1 MPANFSP
8 LRLSYHFGDVDDT
21 VLNFSLHSLSFDINQ
36 ATIGP
41 DTPFTAELTGE
52 LKLDRSEAIT
62 SFNNLVKVMN
72 DSNLYQNSIL
82 PIGDS
87 VAEKTS
93 FHFRNN
99 VFNHLYRNIGLAYG
113 DIGLEVDEDFDTERL
128 FESSFTQI
136 LLSPIQDEGQKL
148 FDWSWNLKLK
158 FHTQWDG
165 MTIDDNG
172 TPIAYRGGVALLF
185 PQLILPIGDDGAS
198 LSDDQATLEGFND
211 QLRLNFEVLFQR
223 NPRSSTIGTDS
234 LADTI
239 GKVSDEIT
247 DSISGLAST
256 LNTNLSSTFTTRLQ
270 PAGSPVTNDLAL
282 WVLILKGTEA
292 LSFKNFEDYMNAI
305 FCSTDHTLA
314 ARELET
320 VSRLSGTRSL
330 PFMGIDAYRC
340 VKIAAEAFVMVNC
353 MVDGIFTERDVKRLR
368 DSVPLIDGNVNR
380 SALDKWWR
388 NYKVE
393 LQFRTI
399 VEDPTGELSVDTVEV
414 DTIPYL
420 SVIQRKLKDQ
430 DLKLTPFES
439 AFSQYLSPELEQT
452 TNTCFGLLSEKLSHP
467 CYLELIWSYWHEE
480 SMMVQGLNAISR
492 RFQNVK
498 GSGRDPFA
506 HVELDPLRP
515 LNNLLWGYI
524 QDEQHRLTVRRRAFE
539 YDHHYGIRMHGTAT
553 KNMQFA
559 DSRSKFIEAF
569 HRLLNLVSRFYNQAD
584 DMTVNP
590 DAYPVLNGLKEVH
603 MILSEGAHNQY
614 GDLPSTARA
623 EMLMQQWLLA
633 RPEFRQFL
641 SGRTM
646 VAYPEEWMEP
656 VATVNTMMN
665 WTKSSP
671 LHFRNLARFG
681 EQLLLS
687 IRFGN
692 WADVTDRKAAGNWS
706 YFWREQIQGYI
717 HAYRAVT
724 NVDLSLETAKVDIR
738 QPSYHLLRQ
747 LKAQKT
753 QSRRMNR

>member
-8 LRLSYHFGDVDDT
+8 LKLSYNFKNGK
-21 VLNFSLHSLSFDINQ
+21 VLNFILHSINFDINQ
-36 ATIGP
+36 ASIGP
-41 DTPFTAELTGE
+41 NIPFTSEISAE
-52 LKLDRSEAIT
+52 LKLEPSDSID
-62 SFNNLVKVMN
+62 SFNKLKEVVPVVDGTDAEKQIAEGTVLLFKDDIFSTEQMLA
-72 DSNLYQNSIL
+72 DYYDISTFTD
-82 PIGDS
+82 DS
-87 VAEKTS
+87 V
-93 FHFRNN
+93 
-99 VFNHLYRNIGLAYG
+99 
-113 DIGLEVDEDFDTERL
+113 RL
-128 FESSFTQI
+128 FGTDALQV
-136 LLSPIQDEGQKL
+136 LVTPIQDEGKKI
-148 FDWSWNLKLK
+148 FDWAWTVKLK
-158 FHTQWDG
+158 FHAIWSGSDL
-165 MTIDDNG
+165 DN
-172 TPIAYRGGVALLF
+172 AVVLF
-185 PQLILPIGDDGAS
+185 PLLNLLRDTEPLSLPAV
-198 LSDDQATLEGFND
+198 SDAFNTVPAFND
-211 QLRLNFEVLFQR
+211 ELRLNYEVLYQSNF
-223 NPRSSTIGTDS
+223 GTTDGGPS
-234 LADTI
+234 PSNQVANSI
-239 GKVSDEIT
+239 GKASDELS
-247 DSISGLAST
+247 DSISNLAKT

-292 LSFKNFEDYMNAI
+292 LSFKNFEEYMDAI
-305 FCSTDHTLA
+305 FCSTDHSLA
-314 ARELET
+314 AKEFDT

-353 MVDGIFTERDVKRLR
+353 MVDGIFTDQDVKRLK
-368 DSVPLIDGNVNR
+368 DSVPLIDGNVDR
-380 SALDKWWR
+380 RALDKWWHE
-388 NYKVE
+388 YKIQ
-393 LQFRTI
+393 LQFRSI
-399 VEDPTGELSVDTVEV
+399 VEDPAGELSVETAEV

-430 DLKLTPFES
+430 DLKLTPFET
-439 AFSQYLSPELEQT
+439 AFSQYLNPELEQT
-452 TNTCFGLLSEKLSHP
+452 ANTCFGILSEKLSHP

-498 GSGRDPFA
+498 GPGRDPFA

-738 QPSYHLLRQ
+738 QPSYHLLKQ

-753 QSRRMNR
+753 QGRRMTR